1 MLKKILQS
9 LLWNLNYDL
18 SKVYFSK
25 DDIETLIKILK
36 PIKSSSD
43 LIRIGNQHGDGGY
56 LIPSDFGDVKYLFSL
71 GVGSDFSFESELSK
85 KKIKCFL
92 ADYSVDLINSSNI
105 NIKFT
110 KKFIKTFN
118 SDKSLRFE
126 TWKQQCIENTDH
138 SLIIIKIDI
147 EGDEYDVIKTLSD
160 KTMKQ
165 TKFIIVE
172 FHALTKVFS
181 INYRNK
187 ILDSFKR
194 LSEFFY
200 CTHIHVNNVSGVM
213 KIDKYEIPHCMEV
226 TFVNKKFIPEKL
238 EYINKFNHPLD
249 KPNVINRP
257 EIQLPEIFYKK

>member
-1 MLKKILQS
+1 MLKKILQNF
-9 LLWNLNYDL
+9 LWNLNYDL

-25 DDIETLIKILK
+25 DDLETLINILK

-56 LIPSDFGDVKYLFSL
+56 LMPSDFADVKYLFSL
-71 GVGSDFSFESELSK
+71 GVGSDFSFETELSK

-92 ADYSVDLINSSNI
+92 ADHSVELITSSNI

-118 SDKSLRFE
+118 SDRSLRFE
-126 TWKQQCIENTDH
+126 TWKQECIENTDD

-160 KTMKQ
+160 ITMKQ
-165 TKFIIVE
+165 TKFLIVE
-172 FHALTKVFS
+172 FHALTKIFS

-249 KPNVINRP
+249 KPNVINKP
-257 EIQLPEIFYKK
+257 EIQLPEIFYK